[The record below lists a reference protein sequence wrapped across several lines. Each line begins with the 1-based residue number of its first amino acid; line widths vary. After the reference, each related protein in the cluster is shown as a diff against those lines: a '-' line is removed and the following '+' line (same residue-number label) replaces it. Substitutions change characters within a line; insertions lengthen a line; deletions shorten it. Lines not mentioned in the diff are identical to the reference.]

1 MGLFEQ
7 ITELLGGRE
16 PLERF
21 ASDQAQFEDPNS
33 PDHERWNRMV
43 DAAPPEDVQEVMTQA
58 AQQVDSQEYYEH
70 ITPGVRGTNPLG
82 QLGSGALAML
92 ASSLLGNL
100 TGNGGLDLSRLRQMI
115 PGLHTADPQQM
126 NPQEVADL
134 ANYTRQHHP
143 DAFGR
148 TAAQVGRQEPGL
160 LQQLLGNKAL
170 MLAAAGLATK
180 FLTSRAR
187 R

>member
-1 MGLFEQ
+1 
-7 ITELLGGRE
+7 
-16 PLERF
+16 
-21 ASDQAQFEDPNS
+21 
-33 PDHERWNRMV
+33 
-43 DAAPPEDVQEVMTQA
+43 
-58 AQQVDSQEYYEH
+58 
-70 ITPGVRGTNPLG
+70 
-82 QLGSGALAML
+82 ML

-100 TGNGGLDLSRLRQMI
+100 TGSSGFDLSRLRQMI

-126 NPQEVADL
+126 NPQEVAEV
-134 ANYTRQHHP
+134 ANYTRQHNP

-148 TAAQVGRQEPGL
+148 TAAPISRQELGL

-180 FLTSRAR
+180 FLTGRAR